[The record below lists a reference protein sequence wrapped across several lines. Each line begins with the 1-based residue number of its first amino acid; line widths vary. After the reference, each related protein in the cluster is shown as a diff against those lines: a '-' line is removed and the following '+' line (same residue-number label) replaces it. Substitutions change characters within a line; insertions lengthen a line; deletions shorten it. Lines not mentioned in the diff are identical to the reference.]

1 LFLILIIAGIAFS
14 CGSNSGKSDSDDS
27 SEQVTAEESQGAEAE
42 DTADTDSEDAD
53 AQNAETQDD
62 GASAEVDQTYIDPD
76 FKAFMDSYEE
86 FMNEY
91 IDFMVKYSNEGTS
104 DMEMLADYTSLAA
117 KATEYESKV
126 NSYDT
131 QRNDNGRARILQRSH
146 GQGFKQN
153 GPGRNVGTVDARP
166 HSEQPM
172 ANYIA
177 GINKIV

>member
-1 LFLILIIAGIAFS
+1 MKKLIKKLFTLFLILIIAGIAFS

-86 FMNEY
+86 FWNEY
-91 IDFMVKYSNEGTS
+91 VDFMVKYESTDTA
-104 DMEMLADYTSLAA
+104 DMEMLADYSSLMSKMA
-117 KATEYESKV
+117 EYETKLEA
-126 NSYDT
+126 YDT
-131 QRNDNGRARILQRSH
+131 NEMTTAEFAYYNEVMARVYQ
-146 GQGFKQN
+146 K
-153 GPGRNVGTVDARP
+153 
-166 HSEQPM
+166 M
-172 ANYIA
+172 AEA
-177 GINKIV
+177 GM